1 MMMGMRMVMIS
12 TSHNDLT
19 CRIQSLAAP
28 ANIYPEELHLNY
40 VYRVAFFD
48 FQFSVSEEDS
58 LYAKFWLAV
67 SVALV
72 WLTLGGV
79 LALRQMCKGK
89 GEMSDSWL
97 LNAPSTSLMVSVLTG
112 TLYVP
117 IINNLLQWV
126 DCSPNGNVLVLD
138 SVKNKT
144 APYAKCWT
152 PEHRPYGAFAL
163 TVVVLYVL
171 SANIMSPFFS
181 EDFTGNTQ
189 LHFPVLY
196 TIWTRTSAL
205 LIVLVRTFATEVH
218 WAYLVIIMAVS
229 AADAIVLMF
238 SQRLLRVEL
247 CHVKWFKYLKA
258 GVSSALAWS
267 AFCSL
272 IQGTL
277 PNREK
282 EFAPF
287 CIMVTGWAVVCII
300 WATWFFRYRR
310 NPAVISGPKSK
321 PTTNFKELQEVAVEP
336 T

>member
-1 MMMGMRMVMIS
+1 M
-12 TSHNDLT
+12 
-19 CRIQSLAAP
+19 AAP
-28 ANIYPEELHLNY
+28 ANIYPEELHLEY

-79 LALRQMCKGK
+79 LALRQIRKGE

-152 PEHRPYGAFAL
+152 PEHRVRAL
-163 TVVVLYVL
+163 T
-171 SANIMSPFFS
+171 
-181 EDFTGNTQ
+181 
-189 LHFPVLY
+189 
-196 TIWTRTSAL
+196 
-205 LIVLVRTFATEVH
+205 
-218 WAYLVIIMAVS
+218 
-229 AADAIVLMF
+229 
-238 SQRLLRVEL
+238 
-247 CHVKWFKYLKA
+247 C
-258 GVSSALAWS
+258 
-267 AFCSL
+267 FC
-272 IQGTL
+272 
-277 PNREK
+277 
-282 EFAPF
+282 
-287 CIMVTGWAVVCII
+287 
-300 WATWFFRYRR
+300 
-310 NPAVISGPKSK
+310 
-321 PTTNFKELQEVAVEP
+321 
-336 T
+336 